1 MYANDLPLNG
11 WRCMMTVPRELF
23 LMEYNGSLVMGSMPV
38 DEVLNKYSANLH
50 HYTLSE
56 TSPSLMIDGLSLH
69 LDGNVV
75 TVSRETKLK
84 FNDKF
89 NVQTSAIL
97 DDRSEHDLLVL
108 RDKNSVE
115 IFIDGGA
122 VAMTFLIF

>member
-1 MYANDLPLNG
+1 
-11 WRCMMTVPRELF
+11 MMTVPRELF

-38 DEVLNKYSANLH
+38 DEVLNKCSANLH

-75 TVSRETKLK
+75 TVSREIELK

-89 NVQTSAIL
+89 NVQTSTIL